1 MSPIPIVLNYEINL
15 NSLGGSTLVSIKC
28 QKKKKKKETFKLKQ
42 KKLSTLLST
51 STKSLV
57 FLGTACTGVF
67 MYPQGSRTRAHGQ
80 EAETAWI
87 LS

>member
-1 MSPIPIVLNYEINL
+1 MERK
-15 NSLGGSTLVSIKC
+15 GGYFWTVNVQMQVTLAL
-28 QKKKKKKETFKLKQ
+28 KEKQ
-42 KKLSTLLST
+42 KNLSTLLST

-57 FLGTACTGVF
+57 FLGRACTGVF